1 MALLNLVTEEM
12 GFGIQFRAV
21 VPNLAVLTVEE
32 AFTGEMGRK
41 KKKENM
47 EGLLQQTMNS
57 DGESERV
64 QLNQSGIEKALGE
77 GADVMEI

>member
-1 MALLNLVTEEM
+1 
-12 GFGIQFRAV
+12 
-21 VPNLAVLTVEE
+21 
-32 AFTGEMGRK
+32 
-41 KKKENM
+41 M

-57 DGESERV
+57 EGESERV

>member
-21 VPNLAVLTVEE
+21 VPNLAVLAVEE

>member
-57 DGESERV
+57 DGENERV
-64 QLNQSGIEKALGE
+64 QLNQSGVEKALGE